1 MPYIIG
7 NEDDYNLDLKWT
19 DDQMAQQ
26 FDINQL
32 KNIYACINIDGS
44 NHSEFNQFEI
54 LSRSSRF
61 GIINCS
67 VDLSLINTNIEYL
80 CLNNCVCHNNFSS
93 IQIDELILNCSL
105 LKVAQL
111 NQLKLQ
117 RLSVD
122 LKDDVSFDYW
132 NCGQLSC
139 VLHHLSLTGIK
150 INLYDLQGYWEFG
163 FIELCTITGYQF
175 NEKFGIQMQ
184 DYIIASREDL
194 NVLQFIQCDQTC
206 VYARAEE
213 NQLWDFQ
220 GVGSQQIQSISLQN
234 YIVDITNIPN
244 YYKKAVFID
253 CNFIGQLTNAFDN
266 FQQVK
271 IIVKEQSKLDDVHKL
286 SGITPTE
293 FRIKLED
300 IKIQKINNI
309 DKCNPT
315 ILHLTD
321 CSIDISQLHGQWKHL
336 RFDNCNLLN
345 TAECKIIAKDLQ
357 INESDIKYLH
367 NFEAQVAQLSFID
380 IESFPHAKKLQITNS
395 TINLTQENNSVEK
408 LFFKSCT
415 FKQFSVK
422 MMKKLLSVQ
431 FAQSKVQIPLNKFIQ
446 KKNKLMKMSRKNVH
460 RIQNEKYKMN
470 VKTTFISKIKE
481 KINLTIE
488 IISFERTM
496 E

>member
-19 DDQMAQQ
+19 DDEMALQ

-32 KNIYACINIDGS
+32 KNVYACINIDGS

-67 VDLSLINTNIEYL
+67 VDFSLINTNMQYL
-80 CLNNCVCHNNFSS
+80 CLNNCVCHNNFNN
-93 IQIDELILNCSL
+93 IQIDELILSCSQ

-111 NQLKLQ
+111 YQLKLQ
-117 RLSVD
+117 QLSVD

-139 VLHHLSLTGIK
+139 VLRHLSLIGIK
-150 INLYDLQGYWEFG
+150 INLSDFQGYWEFG
-163 FIELCTITGYQF
+163 FIELCTITGHQF
-175 NEKFGIQMQ
+175 NEKFGIQML
-184 DYIIASREDL
+184 DYNITCCEDL
-194 NVLQFIQCDQTC
+194 NVLQYIQCDQTC

-213 NQLWDFQ
+213 NQLWDFK
-220 GVGSQQIQSISLQN
+220 GASLSSITLEN
-234 YIVDITNIPN
+234 YIVDITDMPN
-244 YYKKAVFID
+244 YYENADFID
-253 CNFIGQLTNAFDN
+253 CNFIGQLTHAFN
-266 FQQVK
+266 NVQQVR

-286 SGITPTE
+286 SGITPTK

-300 IKIQKINNI
+300 IKIQNLNL

-315 ILHLTD
+315 ILQLAN
-321 CSIDISQLHGQWKHL
+321 CSIDITQLYGQWKHL

-345 TAECKIIAKDLQ
+345 TADCKIIVIELQ

-367 NFEAQVAQLSFID
+367 NFEAQVAQLGLLD
-380 IESFPHAKKLQITNS
+380 IESFPQAKKLQITNS

-431 FAQSKVQIPLNKFIQ
+431 FSQSKVQIPLNKFIQ
-446 KKNKLMKMSRKNVH
+446 KKNKLMKLSRKNVH
-460 RIQNEKYKMN
+460 RIQNEKEKKN
-470 VKTTFISKIKE
+470 VKTTFIIKIQE
-481 KINLTIE
+481 KINLMIKK
-488 IISFERTM
+488 ISFERSM